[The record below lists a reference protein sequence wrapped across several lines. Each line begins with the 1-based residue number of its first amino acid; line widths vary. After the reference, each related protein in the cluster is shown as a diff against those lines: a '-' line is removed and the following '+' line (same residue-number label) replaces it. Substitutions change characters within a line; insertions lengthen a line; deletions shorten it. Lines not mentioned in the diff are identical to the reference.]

1 MRPSATMK
9 AFLDPVVSRPLNSLD
24 RLSGSIF
31 VYDYR
36 HLEALCSSETLAA
49 YTQRTR
55 RLFAPVAKS
64 FDDTK
69 NTEWALRSYLALKL
83 ILHATIMATSAMYG
97 KGRNLQVAL
106 PYLSYYTLF
115 SACRAFLLTCPDV
128 SWTGANTARFSH
140 SQARTLATDLL
151 KRLDTKVSKDAS
163 DRLLAA
169 RRQRELFSYS
179 FPMSGPASD
188 ETAFISAED
197 AIAWAGIFSELAHLN
212 SACLEGAVAKH
223 CNGRSFG
230 LNDDEAWD
238 LMNHPL
244 EGGEVHF
251 DDGDWAWLG
260 RLFRDHTAPVALTA
274 LVTEGLIEDF
284 FGAWSDPDDT
294 EGAYN
299 PDDNWRLLLDVW

>member
-1 MRPSATMK
+1 MK
-9 AFLDPVVSRPLNSLD
+9 ALLDPIASSPPNSLD

-31 VYDYR
+31 AYEYR
-36 HLEALCSSETLAA
+36 HLEALCSSETLAD
-49 YTQRTR
+49 YTQQTR

-83 ILHATIMATSAMYG
+83 ILHATIMATSARYAND
-97 KGRNLQVAL
+97 RNLQVAL

-151 KRLDTKVSKDAS
+151 RRLDAKVSKDAS

-169 RRQRELFSYS
+169 RRQRELSSYS
-179 FPMSGPASD
+179 FPMSGPRSD
-188 ETAFISAED
+188 ETAFISTED
-197 AIAWAGIFSELAHLN
+197 AIAWAGIFAELAHLN

-223 CNGRSFG
+223 CVGRSFG
-230 LNDDEAWD
+230 LNDNEAWD
-238 LMNHPL
+238 LMEHPL

-251 DDGDWAWLG
+251 DEGDWAWLS

-274 LVTEGLIEDF
+274 LVTEGLTEDF
-284 FGAWSDPDDT
+284 FEAWSDHDDT

-299 PDDNWRLLLDVW
+299 PDDNWRVLLDVW